1 MVGSDPCRV
10 ERGGAPERSQRTRQ
24 GEKMLTNDDRMGL
37 EGNKRGTR
45 DQSGITEHQVGA
57 GRRDRGGTPGAEE
70 GEIGCGIS
78 TGDEADAGHT
88 HPFWRRLGDGGGE

>member
-45 DQSGITEHQVGA
+45 DQSGITGQIGFTIRL
-57 GRRDRGGTPGAEE
+57 GRRSRSQRDIGSGKPSEGTRVSGQAIGGVYVQTV
-70 GEIGCGIS
+70 S
-78 TGDEADAGHT
+78 
-88 HPFWRRLGDGGGE
+88 